1 MEPYNELELTPTS
14 VVLESARQYA
24 GVFKSTRQ
32 YQNFVS
38 AYNRFL
44 EDEAAQQALYQ
55 LRQKQEQIRNQRLS
69 TPVSEADQAEIKRL
83 EQIFFEQPSVKSY
96 LDAQNDLLALA
107 QDQGDTLSEAL
118 GLDFAGVCRRG
129 GCCG

>member
-24 GVFKSTRQ
+24 GVFKNTRQ

-38 AYNRFL
+38 AYNHFL
-44 EDEAAQQALYQ
+44 EDEVAQQTLYQ
-55 LRQKQEQIRNQRLS
+55 LRQKQEQIRNQHLS

-83 EQIFFEQPSVKSY
+83 EQIFFEQPAVRSY

-107 QDQGDTLSEAL
+107 QKQGDTLSEAL